1 MGILRVR
8 CLSSHEYFPQEVN
21 YFPQEVNY
29 FPQEVN
35 YFPQEVNYF
44 PQEVTYFPAGSKNY
58 HLVLGSNP
66 A

>member
-44 PQEVTYFPAGSKNY
+44 PAGSKNY